1 MEPSSLQA
9 VIQAT
14 LLATIKARL
23 LKTNSSIGIRLVS
36 NIEAQ
41 EVQHSI
47 NSSPVELT
55 KGRTLWR
62 WWMTMMVSMTLRQ
75 SMTSQE
81 NLSVNPIK
89 SFKRQTQLQSNSKH
103 SSRIRER
110 CQKLHKT
117 SRLQLSQ
124 VEASSSR
131 LIHASNLMPHL
142 RQLLLV
148 KLQMQHLLEQRHH
161 PKQHPRQPKNL
172 STPLRKISSNK
183 MLKRKRAKQL
193 MPRE

>member
-41 EVQHSI
+41 EVQLSI

-55 KGRTLWR
+55 KGRTRWR
-62 WWMTMMVSMTLRQ
+62 WWMTMMASMTLRQ

-117 SRLQLSQ
+117 RLQHSQ

-148 KLQMQHLLEQRHH
+148 KLQMLHLLEQRHH
-161 PKQHPRQPKNL
+161 PKQHPRQQKNL